1 MATWQ
6 ATVDLVPRARAVA
19 LTAEPLTGKF
29 FEWEP
34 DLADVDWWVSDQPPR
49 WLAERLDALASRAVS
64 WAADLEMWGNADGN
78 RIDVWRD
85 AGHVDSISVRFD
97 MRAPDEGFVLG
108 VAALARDLGCLFY
121 SQEHMLVDATPDALA
136 TLLRQSP
143 ALRFVRDPLAFL
155 QRVRLGGYED
165 A

>member
-6 ATVDLVPRARAVA
+6 ATVELVPRARAVA
-19 LTAEPLTGKF
+19 LSAEPVTGEYL
-29 FEWEP
+29 EWEP
-34 DLADVDWWVSDQPPR
+34 DLADADWWVDAQPATWLSD
-49 WLAERLDALASRAVS
+49 RLNALASRAVS
-64 WAADLEMWGNADGN
+64 WASDLETWGNANGD
-78 RIDVWRD
+78 RVDVWRD
-85 AGHVDSISVRFD
+85 AGRIDSITVRFD
-97 MRAPDEGFVLG
+97 MRAPDERFVLAI
-108 VAALARDLGCLFY
+108 VALARDLGCLFY